1 MRARDGESTRT
12 TAGARTPSIRSAA
25 VVDVTPL
32 VQRAVAVQREVTDDK
47 DFAAAAGDP
56 TRRREAIAYLGTHP
70 DAAMNAKLDLGT
82 VEALL
87 PLVGPTEH
95 TARARSQ
102 SADSP

>member
-56 TRRREAIAYLGTHP
+56 T
-70 DAAMNAKLDLGT
+70 DAAR
-82 VEALL
+82 
-87 PLVGPTEH
+87 PSPTWER
-95 TARARSQ
+95 TRTRR
-102 SADSP
+102 